1 MDLFCK
7 WLFFFL
13 RSQVDPDMLK
23 PSLMELKMEPDIE
36 QVRAASCCSSA
47 LNDYAHFGAHR
58 LLHIFSAR
66 IKLCFLSRS
75 LSTYLAAGFF
85 SPQEMKPI
93 LLCKSCRASYRPPA
107 VHLAIHIFTQPRSAS
122 DLAAHLSFWA
132 LWFIM
137 MRFGLTIMP
146 RSMLSIFRGK
156 CWELCR
162 YPAALFS
169 MNLATVVGKCFLRN
183 ILARK
188 FGQILAFKI

>member
-1 MDLFCK
+1 MAV
-7 WLFFFL
+7 FFL
-13 RSQVDPDMLK
+13 RSQADPDMLK

-75 LSTYLAAGFF
+75 LSTYVLGRGFFFAAGN
-85 SPQEMKPI
+85 E
-93 LLCKSCRASYRPPA
+93 ANPA
-107 VHLAIHIFTQPRSAS
+107 VQILPRILSSTCRTSCHTYFYLTRSAS

-132 LWFIM
+132 LWIII

-183 ILARK
+183 ILALWSN
-188 FGQILAFKI
+188 FSD

>member
-1 MDLFCK
+1 
-7 WLFFFL
+7 
-13 RSQVDPDMLK
+13 MLK

-93 LLCKSCRASYRPPA
+93 LLCKSCRASYRLPA
-107 VHLAIHIFTQPRSAS
+107 VHLAIHIFTQL
-122 DLAAHLSFWA
+122 DLL
-132 LWFIM
+132 
-137 MRFGLTIMP
+137 
-146 RSMLSIFRGK
+146 
-156 CWELCR
+156 
-162 YPAALFS
+162 
-169 MNLATVVGKCFLRN
+169 
-183 ILARK
+183 
-188 FGQILAFKI
+188 QILPRTFHFERYELS